1 MRARQQ
7 TQQAVLWAL
16 GVLVFLKVLLGGIEG
31 WTEIAVLVAEV
42 M

>member
-1 MRARQQ
+1 MTTKQQ

-16 GVLVFLKVLLGGIEG
+16 GVLVLLKVLLGSIEG
-31 WTEIAVLVAEV
+31 WTEIAVLVGEV